1 LIQHY
6 FGAHFKIDRLYCVLG
21 LFAAAVAGTAVA
33 SMWWTFVYYWLFAS
47 LNEPAATWLHWI
59 ISDLAGI
66 VSVAPLVI
74 GIAAA
79 LRRPPARR
87 EAVESLAALAMLGAI
102 SGVIVSLPLELWN
115 TVIPAALV
123 FPILLWL
130 AARWRAVFS
139 AAGAFIVSMS
149 VALTAIYGLGHFGDT
164 SLSVDA
170 RVLQAQAIIL
180 VVAFGTAVLAALFA
194 ERRESEARLARSN
207 ALLQRERDN
216 RLMNVRA
223 AIASIS
229 HEIKQPVSA
238 IALNGAAARTFLNSA
253 PLDLDEVKSAL
264 DDVISESHRTG
275 KILDNLRQLFGE
287 VEQVQEPTEV
297 NELVLST
304 LQLLRGELTSHGV
317 AVAVE
322 LASELP
328 LVMGSGVQ
336 LQEVVV
342 NLAQNAID
350 AMGPIKE
357 GRRALKVK
365 TKPDGNGAILIEIED
380 SGPGI
385 DPTRL
390 DSIFDAFVTTK
401 SKGMG
406 LGLAICRTII
416 ERHGG
421 RISAASD
428 GRSGAIFQISLPIQ
442 VAKDH
447 H

>member
-1 LIQHY
+1 MQHY
-6 FGAHFKIDRLYCVLG
+6 FGAHFKIDRLYCVRG

-33 SMWWTFVYYWLFAS
+33 STWWTFVYYWLFAS
-47 LNEPAATWLHWI
+47 LNEPTATWLHWI
-59 ISDLAGI
+59 VSDLAGI

-79 LRRPPARR
+79 LRRHPARW
-87 EAVESLAALAMLGAI
+87 EAIESIAALAVLGAMT
-102 SGVIVSLPLELWN
+102 GVIVSLPLELWN
-115 TVIPAALV
+115 TVVPAALV

-130 AARWRAVFS
+130 AARWQPVFS
-139 AAGAFIVSMS
+139 AAGAFIVSMT
-149 VALTAIYGLGHFGDT
+149 VAMTAIYGLGHFGDS
-164 SLSVDA
+164 SLSVEA
-170 RVLQAQAIIL
+170 RVLQTQAIIL
-180 VVAFGTAVLAALFA
+180 VVSLGTAVLAALFA

-216 RLMNVRA
+216 RLMTLRA

-229 HEIKQPVSA
+229 HEIKQPLSA
-238 IALNGAAARTFLNSA
+238 IALNGATAHKLLKSA
-253 PLDLDEVKSAL
+253 TPDLEEAQSAL
-264 DDVISESHRTG
+264 DDVISDSHRTSQ
-275 KILDNLRQLFGE
+275 ILDNLRQLFGE
-287 VEQVQEPTEV
+287 VEQVKEPTDV
-297 NELVLST
+297 NDLILSA
-304 LQLLRGELTSHGV
+304 LRLLRGELTSHGV

-328 LVMGSGVQ
+328 LVMGSRVQ

-350 AMGPIKE
+350 AMAPIKE
-357 GRRALKVK
+357 ARRALKIK
-365 TKPDGNGAILIEIED
+365 TEPDGSGAILIGIED

-385 DPTRL
+385 DPGRL

-401 SKGMG
+401 PKGMG

-428 GRSGAIFQISLPIQ
+428 RRSGALFQIFLPIK
-442 VAKDH
+442 VTEDLY
-447 H
+447 